1 MEGFKDTDVGAT
13 NAGVR
18 ISFAEQST
26 MAQAGDQNSCLI
38 QGVITNEGGG
48 QELSQKTITEE
59 PRCTE
64 GPNNVTNNGQKGK
77 LNN

>member
-26 MAQAGDQNSCLI
+26 MAVAGDHNSCVI
-38 QGVITNEGGG
+38 QGVITNDGVG

-59 PRCTE
+59 PSCTE
-64 GPNNVTNNGQKGK
+64 GPNNVTNNGQEKK